1 MKKIFLVLFTALAAL
16 TSTAQRGLK
25 IAYIDMEYILD
36 KVPDYAEAKNQL
48 EQRAQKWKQDIET
61 KKNEINK
68 LKESLATEKALLTKE
83 LIEEREEEIAF
94 QEKELLDYQMKR
106 FGPTGDLMT
115 QKSVLVKPIQDQV
128 FNIIQDLAEA
138 RNYDFVFDKS
148 SDLTMLFSAKRHDIS
163 DLVVRRL
170 TRTARQEQLSNKELK
185 KLEEQDAQED
195 LESDPAYQERQKKLE
210 ERQEQREKMQQERE
224 AAREAK
230 RKEYEE
236 RRQRMLDERE
246 AKRNARSGGTTTTTP
261 ATGNTDTE
269 DTEPV
274 NENRPAAGNPTPKS
288 NTAQPVQGENGK
300 SVKTTATE
308 TPDAGTAEE
317 VNKQNAAQDARAERQ
332 RILEERRKAA
342 AEKRQKAIDDRE
354 AAKKAREEEKNKNNN
369 TNEAAPATD
378 NPHSTDE
385 EE

>member
-1 MKKIFLVLFTALAAL
+1 MKKILLVLFTALAAL
-16 TSTAQRGLK
+16 TATAQRGLK

-61 KKNEINK
+61 KRNEINK

-195 LESDPAYQERQKKLE
+195 LEADPAYQERQKKLE
-210 ERQEQREKMQQERE
+210 ERQELREKAQQERE

-236 RRQRMLDERE
+236 RRQRMIDERD
-246 AKRNARSGGTTTTTP
+246 AKRNARNGGTTETP
-261 ATGNTDTE
+261 ATNTTGTE
-269 DTEPV
+269 DDTTPT
-274 NENRPAAGNPTPKS
+274 NENRPAATPTPKS
-288 NTAQPVQGENGK
+288 NTAQPVPGENGK

-308 TPDAGTAEE
+308 TPEEGTTEE
-317 VNKQNAAQDARAERQ
+317 VNKQNTAQDARAERQ
-332 RILEERRKAA
+332 RVLDEQRKAA
-342 AEKRQKAIDDRE
+342 AEKRQKAIEERQ
-354 AAKKAREEEKNKNNN
+354 AARKAREEEKNKK

-378 NPHSTDE
+378 SPDSTDDE
-385 EE
+385 E